1 MADRILDSIESPNML
16 ALLTDEELA
25 ILAGEIRD
33 EILNTTSQTGGHVA
47 SSLGAVEII
56 LAVHSLI
63 NSPEDKFIFD
73 VGHQSY
79 AHMLLT
85 GRRDEFS
92 TLRQYKGLSG
102 FPKPHTNLH
111 DVHPSGH
118 ASDSLSIACGLA
130 RARDLSGEKQMVVAL
145 IGDASLAGGMAF
157 EALNDIG
164 QEQTPLVIILNDNE
178 MAISRNVGA
187 MALHLGS
194 IRVNSNYRKSRDTIQ
209 EHLESFGTAG
219 KALVKMGKTAKES
232 VKNLVIPDSML
243 FEQLGIICTP
253 PIDGHNIPA
262 IKAAIKNA
270 FAANDAGYRQSP
282 DRSFACG
289 SRVHT
294 PDNAGCPHVRRA
306 DAGNRR
312 SRWWFPPSNEDSCSL
327 SSGRS
332 RPKVKGHRWNRGRV
346 CSFGQG
352 TCVHSSKGFRHSV
365 VDLRRR

>member
-33 EILNTTSQTGGHVA
+33 EIRNTTSQTGGHVA

-102 FPKPHTNLH
+102 FPKPHTNPH

-130 RARDLSGEKQMVVAL
+130 RARDLSGEKQKVVAL
-145 IGDASLAGGMAF
+145 IGDASLAGG
-157 EALNDIG
+157 
-164 QEQTPLVIILNDNE
+164 
-178 MAISRNVGA
+178 
-187 MALHLGS
+187 
-194 IRVNSNYRKSRDTIQ
+194 
-209 EHLESFGTAG
+209 
-219 KALVKMGKTAKES
+219 
-232 VKNLVIPDSML
+232 
-243 FEQLGIICTP
+243 
-253 PIDGHNIPA
+253 
-262 IKAAIKNA
+262 
-270 FAANDAGYRQSP
+270 
-282 DRSFACG
+282 
-289 SRVHT
+289 
-294 PDNAGCPHVRRA
+294 
-306 DAGNRR
+306 
-312 SRWWFPPSNEDSCSL
+312 
-327 SSGRS
+327 GRS
-332 RPKVKGHRWNRGRV
+332 RP
-346 CSFGQG
+346 
-352 TCVHSSKGFRHSV
+352 
-365 VDLRRR
+365 

>member
-102 FPKPHTNLH
+102 FPKPHTNPH

-118 ASDSLSIACGLA
+118 ASPAGLRGRAIFRGRSKRSLRSSAMPLLLA
-130 RARDLSGEKQMVVAL
+130 A
-145 IGDASLAGGMAF
+145 
-157 EALNDIG
+157 
-164 QEQTPLVIILNDNE
+164 
-178 MAISRNVGA
+178 
-187 MALHLGS
+187 
-194 IRVNSNYRKSRDTIQ
+194 
-209 EHLESFGTAG
+209 
-219 KALVKMGKTAKES
+219 
-232 VKNLVIPDSML
+232 
-243 FEQLGIICTP
+243 
-253 PIDGHNIPA
+253 
-262 IKAAIKNA
+262 
-270 FAANDAGYRQSP
+270 
-282 DRSFACG
+282 
-289 SRVHT
+289 
-294 PDNAGCPHVRRA
+294 
-306 DAGNRR
+306 
-312 SRWWFPPSNEDSCSL
+312 W
-327 SSGRS
+327 RS
-332 RPKVKGHRWNRGRV
+332 RP
-346 CSFGQG
+346 
-352 TCVHSSKGFRHSV
+352 
-365 VDLRRR
+365 

>member
-102 FPKPHTNLH
+102 FPKPHTNPH

-130 RARDLSGEKQMVVAL
+130 RARDLSGEKQKVVAL

-219 KALVKMGKTAKES
+219 KALVKIRLTDAHTGGTASPERYLLRGVLLWGVLLQPLAQPVTLPVLLLCAAYNGIRNRPQMFYEKW
-232 VKNLVIPDSML
+232 
-243 FEQLGIICTP
+243 LGLTQ
-253 PIDGHNIPA
+253 A
-262 IKAAIKNA
+262 STVTSTQKKAEKPQ
-270 FAANDAGYRQSP
+270 DA
-282 DRSFACG
+282 
-289 SRVHT
+289 H
-294 PDNAGCPHVRRA
+294 
-306 DAGNRR
+306 
-312 SRWWFPPSNEDSCSL
+312 
-327 SSGRS
+327 
-332 RPKVKGHRWNRGRV
+332 
-346 CSFGQG
+346 
-352 TCVHSSKGFRHSV
+352 
-365 VDLRRR
+365 

>member
-25 ILAGEIRD
+25 ILASEIRD

-102 FPKPHTNLH
+102 FPKPHTNPH

-130 RARDLSGEKQMVVAL
+130 RARDLSGEKQKVVAIIGFASIAGSRGVEAL
-145 IGDASLAGGMAF
+145 IGFGPVR
-157 EALNDIG
+157 
-164 QEQTPLVIILNDNE
+164 TRLV
-178 MAISRNVGA
+178 A
-187 MALHLGS
+187 
-194 IRVNSNYRKSRDTIQ
+194 
-209 EHLESFGTAG
+209 
-219 KALVKMGKTAKES
+219 
-232 VKNLVIPDSML
+232 
-243 FEQLGIICTP
+243 
-253 PIDGHNIPA
+253 
-262 IKAAIKNA
+262 
-270 FAANDAGYRQSP
+270 
-282 DRSFACG
+282 
-289 SRVHT
+289 
-294 PDNAGCPHVRRA
+294 
-306 DAGNRR
+306 
-312 SRWWFPPSNEDSCSL
+312 
-327 SSGRS
+327 
-332 RPKVKGHRWNRGRV
+332 
-346 CSFGQG
+346 
-352 TCVHSSKGFRHSV
+352 
-365 VDLRRR
+365 

>member
-63 NSPEDKFIFD
+63 NSPEDKFIFE

-79 AHMLLT
+79 AHMSLRVDAMNSL
-85 GRRDEFS
+85 RCAS
-92 TLRQYKGLSG
+92 TKAFQVFRNRT
-102 FPKPHTNLH
+102 PIRH

-130 RARDLSGEKQMVVAL
+130 RARDLSGEKQKVVAL

-187 MALHLGS
+187 MALHLG
-194 IRVNSNYRKSRDTIQ
+194 
-209 EHLESFGTAG
+209 
-219 KALVKMGKTAKES
+219 
-232 VKNLVIPDSML
+232 
-243 FEQLGIICTP
+243 
-253 PIDGHNIPA
+253 
-262 IKAAIKNA
+262 A
-270 FAANDAGYRQSP
+270 FA
-282 DRSFACG
+282 
-289 SRVHT
+289 
-294 PDNAGCPHVRRA
+294 
-306 DAGNRR
+306 
-312 SRWWFPPSNEDSCSL
+312 
-327 SSGRS
+327 
-332 RPKVKGHRWNRGRV
+332 
-346 CSFGQG
+346 
-352 TCVHSSKGFRHSV
+352 
-365 VDLRRR
+365 

>member
-1 MADRILDSIESPNML
+1 
-16 ALLTDEELA
+16 
-25 ILAGEIRD
+25 
-33 EILNTTSQTGGHVA
+33 
-47 SSLGAVEII
+47 
-56 LAVHSLI
+56 
-63 NSPEDKFIFD
+63 
-73 VGHQSY
+73 
-79 AHMLLT
+79 MLLT

-102 FPKPHTNLH
+102 FPKPHTNPH

-130 RARDLSGEKQMVVAL
+130 RARDLSGEKQKVVAL

-232 VKNLVIPDSML
+232 VKSLVILRFDAL
-243 FEQLGIICTP
+243 RERHHL
-253 PIDGHNIPA
+253 H
-262 IKAAIKNA
+262 AA
-270 FAANDAGYRQSP
+270 
-282 DRSFACG
+282 DRW
-289 SRVHT
+289 T
-294 PDNAGCPHVRRA
+294 
-306 DAGNRR
+306 
-312 SRWWFPPSNEDSCSL
+312 
-327 SSGRS
+327 
-332 RPKVKGHRWNRGRV
+332 
-346 CSFGQG
+346 
-352 TCVHSSKGFRHSV
+352 
-365 VDLRRR
+365 

>member
-102 FPKPHTNLH
+102 FPKPHTNPH

-130 RARDLSGEKQMVVAL
+130 RARDLSGEKQKVVAL

-209 EHLESFGTAG
+209 ELSLIHIWVLFD
-219 KALVKMGKTAKES
+219 KE
-232 VKNLVIPDSML
+232 VRVTWQNFNLWT
-243 FEQLGIICTP
+243 Q
-253 PIDGHNIPA
+253 
-262 IKAAIKNA
+262 
-270 FAANDAGYRQSP
+270 
-282 DRSFACG
+282 RSATD
-289 SRVHT
+289 SRV
-294 PDNAGCPHVRRA
+294 
-306 DAGNRR
+306 
-312 SRWWFPPSNEDSCSL
+312 
-327 SSGRS
+327 
-332 RPKVKGHRWNRGRV
+332 
-346 CSFGQG
+346 FGQHV
-352 TCVHSSKGFRHSV
+352 CRSEICLSLIHI
-365 VDLRRR
+365 

>member
-102 FPKPHTNLH
+102 FPKPHTNPH

-130 RARDLSGEKQMVVAL
+130 RARDLSGEKQKVVAL

-164 QEQTPLVIILNDNE
+164 
-178 MAISRNVGA
+178 RN
-187 MALHLGS
+187 
-194 IRVNSNYRKSRDTIQ
+194 K
-209 EHLESFGTAG
+209 
-219 KALVKMGKTAKES
+219 
-232 VKNLVIPDSML
+232 
-243 FEQLGIICTP
+243 
-253 PIDGHNIPA
+253 
-262 IKAAIKNA
+262 
-270 FAANDAGYRQSP
+270 
-282 DRSFACG
+282 
-289 SRVHT
+289 
-294 PDNAGCPHVRRA
+294 
-306 DAGNRR
+306 RR
-312 SRWWFPPSNEDSCSL
+312 S
-327 SSGRS
+327 SSS
-332 RPKVKGHRWNRGRV
+332 
-346 CSFGQG
+346 
-352 TCVHSSKGFRHSV
+352 
-365 VDLRRR
+365 

>member
-25 ILAGEIRD
+25 ILASEIRD

-102 FPKPHTNLH
+102 FPKPHTNPH

-130 RARDLSGEKQMVVAL
+130 RARDLSGEKQKVVAL

-178 MAISRNVGA
+178 MAISRVTWA
-187 MALHLGS
+187 RWRCILA
-194 IRVNSNYRKSRDTIQ
+194 
-209 EHLESFGTAG
+209 
-219 KALVKMGKTAKES
+219 
-232 VKNLVIPDSML
+232 
-243 FEQLGIICTP
+243 
-253 PIDGHNIPA
+253 
-262 IKAAIKNA
+262 A
-270 FAANDAGYRQSP
+270 FA
-282 DRSFACG
+282 
-289 SRVHT
+289 
-294 PDNAGCPHVRRA
+294 
-306 DAGNRR
+306 
-312 SRWWFPPSNEDSCSL
+312 
-327 SSGRS
+327 
-332 RPKVKGHRWNRGRV
+332 
-346 CSFGQG
+346 
-352 TCVHSSKGFRHSV
+352 
-365 VDLRRR
+365 